1 VGSDY
6 FRETEIAEIRI
17 NFGVDNVDTS
27 LILVSSRGASIF
39 DGCIGGQRARARA
52 RAGNSRWRKY
62 LPLISSV
69 SSQ

>member
-17 NFGVDNVDTS
+17 NFGVDSVDTS

-39 DGCIGGQRARARA
+39 DGCIGGQRA
-52 RAGNSRWRKY
+52 GNSRWRKY